1 MVAYVLSDD
10 GELRFRLLLRQDA
23 YEASRGA

>member
-10 GELRFRLLLRQDA
+10 GELRLRLLLRQDA